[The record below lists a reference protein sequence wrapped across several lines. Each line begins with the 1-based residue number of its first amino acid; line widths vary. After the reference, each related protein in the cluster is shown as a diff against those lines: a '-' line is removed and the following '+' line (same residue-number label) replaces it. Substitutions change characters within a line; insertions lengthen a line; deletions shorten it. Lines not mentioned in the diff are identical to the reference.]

1 MLMKLIGMLII
12 TASTTLTGIYAS
24 NQLSQRK
31 KRIQVLIL
39 MIDRIASLIEFR
51 ALKTGDIL
59 KSIASDKSFESLEF
73 LKNADE
79 LHQKDM
85 SFSGAWNQAV
95 SNDDTV
101 GDEERQQ
108 LIMLGSSLGTSN
120 IKGQLS
126 MLKIY
131 RQNMENIFNTFSQ
144 ESLNKGKLYR
154 SLGILAGVFISVM
167 LV

>member
-1 MLMKLIGMLII
+1 MLIKLIGMLII

-24 NQLSQRK
+24 NQLLERK
-31 KRIQVLIL
+31 KRIQVMIL
-39 MIDRIASLIEFR
+39 MIDRVASLIEFR

-59 KSIASDKSFESLEF
+59 QTIASDNSFESLGF
-73 LKNADE
+73 LKTAYE
-79 LHQKDM
+79 LHKQGS
-85 SFSGAWNQAV
+85 SFYQSWNQAV
-95 SNDDTV
+95 LSDDTC
-101 GDEERQQ
+101 GEEEKQQ
-108 LIMLGSSLGTSN
+108 LITLGNSLGTSN

-144 ESLNKGKLYR
+144 ESMNKGKLYR

>member
-1 MLMKLIGMLII
+1 MIIKLIGMIII

-24 NQLSQRK
+24 NQLSERK
-31 KRIQVLIL
+31 KRIQAMIL
-39 MIDRIASLIEFR
+39 MIDRISSLIEFR

-59 KSIASDKSFESLEF
+59 DSISSDKSFEKLAF
-73 LKNADE
+73 LKNADD
-79 LHQKDM
+79 LYKNGL
-85 SFSGAWNQAV
+85 SFYEAWNQAAEE
-95 SNDDTV
+95 DIMT

-108 LIMLGSSLGTSN
+108 LIMMGSSLGTSN

-131 RQNMENIFNTFSQ
+131 RQNMEHIFDTFSE
-144 ESLNKGKLYR
+144 ESMNKGKLYR

>member
-1 MLMKLIGMLII
+1 MVIKLIGMIII

-24 NQLSQRK
+24 NQLSEHK
-31 KRIQVLIL
+31 KRIQVMIL

-59 KSIASDKSFESLEF
+59 KTIASDKSFESLEF
-73 LKNADE
+73 LKTADE
-79 LHQKDM
+79 YYNKGY
-85 SFSGAWNQAV
+85 SFYESWNQAV
-95 SNDDTV
+95 MSDEKA
-101 GDEERQQ
+101 GDEEKQQ
-108 LIMLGSSLGTSN
+108 LITLGNSLGTSN

-144 ESLNKGKLYR
+144 ESMNKGKLYR